1 MADCQAAAIEPA
13 ATPVAVN
20 PAAGMTTHAPATV
33 ATAPIAAPLSM
44 RFMALAQTK
53 IRVPIVP
60 SEGKTPCITCYA
72 PGQPTPNESKPSGL
86 QLGIHPRREL
96 PQNLSHDKPQ
106 SIPAK
111 FRLISKERAGKAVR
125 ALAPRGSKASLL
137 VFLDSLPAEE
147 LAQWSIEEADDDEL
161 IYDYIFL
168 KAQAAAA
175 ALGTRSTAERAD

>member
-53 IRVPIVP
+53 IR
-60 SEGKTPCITCYA
+60 
-72 PGQPTPNESKPSGL
+72 
-86 QLGIHPRREL
+86 
-96 PQNLSHDKPQ
+96 